1 MSLVHAITGEDS
13 RIRRWSLY
21 IFARYLEMPLMYW
34 GYHLLRGRYRR
45 LGANRLVRAI
55 GSWAVAAPFGYAGDT
70 ARPMP
75 APEVLR
81 LFDELHPP
89 SMDGAPSVDG
99 DRSRASSIAVG
110 PCRCRTAHRACD
122 HPVETDIVIRTG
134 VEAWTRAFP
143 HEYRLIDGEEAKRI
157 VSECSEQGM
166 WPMVFVHC
174 PVHAHRSTQTEKS
187 LSVEG
192 LRPESLI
199 RYGNEYVICNC
210 CTCGC
215 VPYMLN
221 HDLGQRV
228 YPLLRGEYVAETDLD
243 RCAGHGECVE
253 ACPFDVRA
261 VVDGK
266 ARLVDACFGC
276 GVCVAVCPEQ
286 AIQMRPS

>member
-21 IFARYLEMPLMYW
+21 ILARYLEMPLMYW

-81 LFDELHPP
+81 LIDELSP
-89 SMDGAPSVDG
+89 SRDGA
-99 DRSRASSIAVG
+99 RSQTSSIAVG
-110 PCRCRTAHRACD
+110 PCRCRAAHGACD
-122 HPVETDIVIRTG
+122 HPLETDIVIRTG

-143 HEYRLIDGEEAKRI
+143 HEYRLIDAEEAKRI
-157 VSECSEQGM
+157 VSECSQQGM

-174 PVHAHRSTQTEKS
+174 PVHAHRSPQAEEG
-187 LSVEG
+187 LSVED
-192 LRPESLI
+192 LRPSSLI

-215 VPYMLN
+215 VPYILN
-221 HDLGQRV
+221 RDLGQRV
-228 YPLLRGEYVAETDLD
+228 YPLLRGEYLAGTDLD
-243 RCAGHGECVE
+243 RCTGGGECVE
-253 ACPFDVRA
+253 ACPFDARA

-266 ARLVDACFGC
+266 ARLADACFGC

-286 AIQMRPS
+286 AIQMHPA